1 MKIAR
6 PRFATR
12 TIVIIGES
20 QKALALAMIENLPI
34 DPVRPLE
41 VSAREVVKNR
51 SLDANAAMWAGPL
64 RDIAEQAW
72 VQGRQYTAEVWHEHF
87 KREYLPEEFEEDLCR
102 AGYRKW
108 DYLPNGERVLVG
120 STIKLTARGFALY
133 LQSVEAF
140 GAGMGVQFSDYERR

>member
-20 QKALALAMIENLPI
+20 QKAMARAMLENLPI
-34 DPVRPLE
+34 DPVQPLE
-41 VSAREVVKNR
+41 VIAREVAKTR

-64 RDIAEQAW
+64 RDIAGQAW
-72 VQGRQYTAEVWHEHF
+72 VQGKQYSEEIWHENF
-87 KREYLPEEFEEDLCR
+87 KREYLPEVFDDDLCKT
-102 AGYRKW
+102 GYRKW